1 MDNNT
6 VISQLAD
13 EVDNLF
19 HIYQGL
25 AAHIEDESRS
35 NARLRSQDV
44 SKLAAAIQRMA
55 AHIQTLSRQI
65 SPDQTQNVRP
75 ESDKT
80 YTITYSDA
88 GWRVRFQ
95 PNIAPH
101 FGMEPSRSLRE
112 VIERVDKLH
121 PEYRP
126 RLTSSQL
133 EDYASELNDL
143 VDIHGYEVFVPHA
156 VGALM
161 RCAPP
166 DMPPSKRIT
175 LQEDAKSAFE
185 TGVGLPNV
193 IKQLGSQQ
201 QTHQL
206 SQHQLTEIEHN
217 KQQNQTY
224 QKAHTL

>member
-1 MDNNT
+1 MIN
-6 VISQLAD
+6 QLAD

-19 HIYQGL
+19 HIHQGL
-25 AAHIEDESRS
+25 AAHIEDESLS
-35 NARLRSQDV
+35 STRLRSQNV
-44 SKLAAAIQRMA
+44 TKLAAAIQRMA
-55 AHIQTLSRQI
+55 AHIRTLSRHI
-65 SPDQTQNVRP
+65 SLDQTQDIQP

-80 YTITYSDA
+80 YAVTHSDE
-88 GWRVRFQ
+88 GWRVHFQ

-112 VIERVDKLH
+112 VIERIETLH
-121 PEYRP
+121 PDYRP
-126 RLTSSQL
+126 QLTGSQL

-143 VDIHGYEVFVPHA
+143 VDIHGYAAFVPHA
-156 VGALM
+156 VSALM
-161 RCAPP
+161 RCASP

-201 QTHQL
+201 QTRQL
-206 SQHQLTEIEHN
+206 SQDQLTEIEHN
-217 KQQNQTY
+217 KQHNKTY
-224 QKAHTL
+224 QRAHTL